1 MTQQTNFN
9 GVYPI
14 LYSFFDQNGELD
26 RNAMRRQVE
35 GCIAG
40 GAHGIAV
47 MGLAT
52 EVGKLNVNER
62 RKVIEWVGEDIAGR
76 IPYAVTVGEGSVP
89 GQIEFV
95 AAAKEAGA
103 DWAILQPPAIMGVP
117 ESEYVRFLG
126 DVADKTDL
134 KLAVQNAPGVM
145 ATSLSNAGLKT
156 LN

>member
-1 MTQQTNFN
+1 MSTKTNFH

-14 LYSFFDQNGELD
+14 LYSFFDEQGQLD
-26 RNAMRRQVE
+26 RKAMQRQVE

-52 EVGKLNVNER
+52 EVGKLDVNER
-62 RKVIEWVGEDIAGR
+62 RRVIDWVGEDINGR
-76 IPYAVTVGEGSVP
+76 VPFAVTVGEGSVS

-95 AAAKEAGA
+95 RGAQAVGA
-103 DWAILQPPAIMGVP
+103 DWVILQPPAIAGVP

-126 DVADKTDL
+126 DVADKSDIPLCHSKCTGSHG
-134 KLAVQNAPGVM
+134 N
-145 ATSLSNAGLKT
+145 
-156 LN
+156 